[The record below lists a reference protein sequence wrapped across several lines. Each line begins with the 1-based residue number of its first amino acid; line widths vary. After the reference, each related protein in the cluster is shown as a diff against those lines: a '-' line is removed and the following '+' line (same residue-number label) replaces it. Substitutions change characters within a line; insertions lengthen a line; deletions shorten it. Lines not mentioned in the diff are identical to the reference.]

1 MKTTSKFLALAVT
14 LIAAALSGCATNS
27 LTGAGYVRQE
37 ARQVHAVET
46 ATVVSVRTVMIE
58 PRADGLGLGAG
69 VGVTLGAAVGSRI
82 GGGNGRIAATA
93 LTALLGAAVGQRAG
107 LEMMSVRGVEVTYL
121 LGAKTFAVIQQDDGT
136 HFVPGE
142 SVRIVTGAGWNATS
156 RVAKL

>member
-1 MKTTSKFLALAVT
+1 MKTNSKFLALTVALV
-14 LIAAALSGCATNS
+14 AAALAGCATNS

-46 ATVVSVRTVMIE
+46 ATVVSVRAVMIE

-69 VGVTLGAAVGSRI
+69 VGATLGAAVGSRI
-82 GGGNGRIAATA
+82 GGGNGRAAATVIA
-93 LTALLGAAVGQRAG
+93 ALLGGVAEQRVGH
-107 LEMMSVRGVEVTYL
+107 ESMSVRGVEVTYI
-121 LGAKTFAVIQQDDGT
+121 LGAKTFAVVQQDDGT
-136 HFVPGE
+136 RFVPGE